1 MFQTFS
7 SGHFSKGRFSKF
19 PPWWK
24 WLELASFFCLQSE
37 WEVEVG
43 EKKQEKKKRQ
53 KTFPSLCF
61 FFLKKKKKDD
71 LFPLLECMEKEGHI
85 LSC

>member
-7 SGHFSKGRFSKF
+7 SGHFGKGGFSKF
-19 PPWWK
+19 LPWWT
-24 WLELASFFCLQSE
+24 WLELASFFCLQNG

-61 FFLKKKKKDD
+61 FFLKKKEKDD